1 MRENTHNVSYV
12 LCVIDGQLDVEHAA
26 VLAALLCN
34 LALEIIINLI
44 CSGHIAQLDDS
55 RLLHKH

>member
-1 MRENTHNVSYV
+1 MKQSKHKVSYV
-12 LCVIDGQLDVEHAA
+12 LCVVDGQLDIEHAT

-44 CSGHIAQLDDS
+44 CSGHVAQLDDS